1 MPPIIDKSKC
11 VGCGACVSICPA
23 KVLELVDGKA
33 AVVRPKDC
41 LECRACMG
49 ACNYGAITFKD

>member
-1 MPPIIDKSKC
+1 
-11 VGCGACVSICPA
+11 
-23 KVLELVDGKA
+23 LVDGKA